1 MPTRHMPT
9 QTVLIRLLCAV
20 AGAVALIGLVAV
32 PGAAPAGAATTIQP
46 GTEISTSVGGCT
58 LNFIYDGTGAQAGKV
73 FGGTA
78 AHCVSSIGQS
88 VQLGSGETFGKVAL
102 IGDENSTPDD
112 YAFIEVLPAFV
123 SSVSPA
129 MKGNPSYPTGVATA
143 AETAVGDVVQLSGYG
158 VGFGLTQ
165 PTQER
170 RVGLVAS
177 DDDSVHRVVAPL
189 IFGDSGGPLV
199 HVKSGKAYGIVSRL
213 CVGVCE
219 EEGPTVA
226 GLLNRAAARGF
237 TVSLRTV

>member
-1 MPTRHMPT
+1 MT
-9 QTVLIRLLCAV
+9 IRRIARFTLLLAAV
-20 AGAVALIGLVAV
+20 ATTVVGTGGPAE
-32 PGAAPAGAATTIQP
+32 AAGETIQP
-46 GTEISTSVGGCT
+46 GVEIATTVGGCT

-78 AHCVSSIGQS
+78 AHCVSAIGQS
-88 VQLGSGETFGKVAL
+88 VQLGTGETFGRVAL
-102 IGDENSTPDD
+102 IGDENSTVDD
-112 YAFIEVLPAFV
+112 YSFIEILPSAV
-123 SSVSPA
+123 GRVRAA
-129 MKGNPSYPTGVATA
+129 MKGNPTYPTGVASA
-143 AETAVGDVVQLSGYG
+143 SETAVGDLVQLSGYG

-170 RVGLVAS
+170 RVGVVAS
-177 DDDSVHRVVAPL
+177 DDDSIHRVVAPL

-213 CVGVCE
+213 CTGVCE

-226 GLLNRAAARGF
+226 GLLAKAAARGF